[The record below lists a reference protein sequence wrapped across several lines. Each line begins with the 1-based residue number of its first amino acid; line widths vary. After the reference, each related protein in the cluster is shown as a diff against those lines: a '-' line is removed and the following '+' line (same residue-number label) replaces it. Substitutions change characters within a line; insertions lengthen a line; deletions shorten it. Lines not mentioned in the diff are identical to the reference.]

1 MNARKVNNIIEREL
15 MFKIKPFLE
24 RKEFISIIG
33 PRQAGKTT
41 FLDLVKDY
49 LIKNLN
55 ITKEYIFY
63 ITFEDRKLLN
73 QFESDAKIFINSYLS
88 LVPKDETLFLMIDE
102 FQYAKD
108 GGQKLKLIYDTM
120 PNVKIFITGSSSL
133 DIKANVGKF
142 MVGRILNFNLYLFN
156 FREYLSAKDERLEK
170 IYIETNEKIKK
181 MIFEEQIF
189 EPKNGE
195 DIFYGEF
202 KNLFEDFAVWGG
214 YPQIVLTQNEIERKK
229 ILSEIY
235 NNYVLKDIKT
245 LLELATERNLFLL
258 SEHLAAQTG
267 NILVYQNLSK
277 VSGLDYRN
285 LKKHLNILYETFVCK
300 ELRPF
305 YQNKIKE
312 LSKSPKIFF
321 MDNGFRNNLVENTGE
336 LNKRQDSGALV
347 ENVVFTRL
355 NELMDGEEKLNFWRT
370 KSGAEVDF
378 ILRAKEEIIP
388 IEVKFSDFSAPQVS
402 KSFMSFIYDYS
413 PKRGFILTK
422 NYFGFL
428 KKGNCDIIFIPVYYL

>member
-1 MNARKVNNIIEREL
+1 MNAGKVDNIIEREL

-41 FLDLVKDY
+41 FLELIKDY

-55 ITKEYIFY
+55 VKESHIFS

-73 QFESDAKIFINSYLS
+73 QFESDARTFVNSYLNLIS
-88 LVPKDETLFLMIDE
+88 KGETLFLMIDE

-133 DIKANVGKF
+133 DIKAKVGKF
-142 MVGRILNFNLYLFN
+142 MVGRILNFNLPPFN
-156 FREYLSAKDERLEK
+156 FREYLSVKDKRLEK
-170 IYIETNEKIKK
+170 IYIENSEKIKNF
-181 MIFEEQIF
+181 IFEKQVF
-189 EPKNGE
+189 ELKNGE
-195 DIFYGEF
+195 DLFYDEF
-202 KNLFEDFAVWGG
+202 KNLFGDFAVWGG

-229 ILSEIY
+229 IFSEIY

-258 SEHLAAQTG
+258 SEHLSAQTG

-321 MDNGFRNNLVENTGE
+321 TDNGFRNNLVENMGE
-336 LNKRQDSGALV
+336 LNKRQDAGAIV
-347 ENVVFTRL
+347 ENAVFTRL
-355 NELMDGEEKLNFWRT
+355 NELLDGGEKLNFWRT

-378 ILRAKEEIIP
+378 ILRIKGEIIP
-388 IEVKFSDFSAPQVS
+388 IEVKFSDFSSPQIS

-413 PKRGFILTK
+413 PKRGLILTK

-428 KKGNCDIIFIPVYYL
+428 KKENCEIIFIPIHYI